1 MIDIK
6 NLKPFPRFCHTIGY
20 IPTSYKISMT
30 YEEQLLWFCNFL
42 ENTVIPTINQNGAAV
57 EELQNLYVD
66 LKNYVDNYF
75 ENLDIQ
81 TEINNKLDDMAESG
95 QLTEL
100 LTSYLELKCIYGYNT
115 IEEMKEAENLVDGS
129 FAKTYGK
136 NSLNDGY
143 GAFYK
148 IREIINTDIIDNDN
162 IIALDNPN
170 LVAEKITEIKE
181 TPFAQLVDTSIYA
194 QIKPQNVDVS
204 AHGCQSFAIG
214 NGVIVSCWTAYQ
226 SIDDS
231 ANHGILVSQNFTTG
245 NQIAVKTDQTIGHG
259 NDITYCSK
267 DGYFYIACGGGY
279 NPLSKIKVVDNNLN
293 TIRDIDLSNTDLED
307 TFGIA
312 YNENEDIFYCFARN
326 YELFKVSYD
335 FSTIIKSTDTITQNV
350 TNEKQG
356 IFFDGNHVSVIINV
370 ENPIYSYANYNK
382 IDVYSSNL
390 DYLCS
395 QKIME
400 INEITD
406 GAYYDNELYL
416 LKWFN
421 HVPLIYKA
429 TQFLNGKTYNFINN
443 NLIMGNAFSTYGS
456 FYNIYINKDY
466 TGFLVDGTQEKPFN
480 DILCGLTNVKNM
492 FDRINIY
499 VQGDFSANGINIQKC
514 NKELNF
520 IGAVAGVK
528 TKIKGFGIKN
538 CSQVSI
544 SNFEIVGASDM
555 SNNQIASYNSNI
567 SIDTIKF
574 NGTTNE
580 LTCIYAINSNV
591 IIKDNVE
598 FAKDVANNLFNIF
611 TGSTVHFQGVPTIT
625 GTITHAPVIWGENY
639 NMFYRPPLDFLT
651 QSADFTTIILGGVA
665 SISIANITKEGN
677 YRVEGG
683 TSVTDA
689 PSGLQASNSGVKF
702 IVKNIGGVIYY
713 LLSNYNGA
721 TVYIGTKTTS
731 NVVSWKQ
738 LFP

>member
-30 YEEQLLWFCNFL
+30 YEEQLLWFCDFL
-42 ENTVIPTINQNGAAV
+42 ENTVIPTINQNGEAV
-57 EELQNLYVD
+57 EELQNLFIE

-181 TPFAQLVDTSIYA
+181 TPFAQLVDTEIFA
-194 QIKPQNVDVS
+194 QINPQNVDVS
-204 AHGCQSFAIG
+204 SHGCQSFAIG
-214 NGVIVSCWTAYQ
+214 NGVIVSCWTGYPT
-226 SIDDS
+226 IDDS
-231 ANHGILVSQNFTTG
+231 GNHGILVSQNFTNG
-245 NQIAVKTDQTIGHG
+245 NQLAVKTDQSIGHG

-267 DGYFYIACGGGY
+267 DGYFYIPCGGGY
-279 NPLSKIKVVDNNLN
+279 NPLQKIKVVDNSLN
-293 TIRDIDLSNTDLED
+293 TIREIDTTGTPLQDV
-307 TFGIA
+307 FGLA
-312 YNENEDIFYCFARN
+312 YNEIEDVFYCFARN

-335 FSTIIKSTDTITQNV
+335 FSTIIKSVV
-350 TNEKQG
+350 TVSAHIGGQG
-356 IFFDGNHVSVIINV
+356 IFFDGNHIGVLNNVTNSIN
-370 ENPIYSYANYNK
+370 NNFNYN
-382 IDVYSSNL
+382 IVDVYSSNL
-390 DYLCS
+390 DFICS

-400 INEITD
+400 VNEITD
-406 GAYYDNELYL
+406 GCYYDGTLYL

-429 TQFLNGKTYNFINN
+429 TQFLDNKTYNTINN
-443 NLIMGNAFSTYGS
+443 NLIMNNVFPIVGS
-456 FYNIYINKDY
+456 IMDIYINKDY
-466 TGFLVDGTQEKPFN
+466 TGFLVDGSQEKPFN
-480 DILCGLTNVKNM
+480 DILCAMTNIKNM
-492 FDRINIY
+492 FNRINIY
-499 VQGDFSANGINIQKC
+499 VQGDFSASGINIQKL
-514 NKELNF
+514 NKELNI
-520 IGAVAGVK
+520 IGTVSGTK

-544 SNFEIVGASDM
+544 SNFEIVGASDL
-555 SNNQIASYNSNI
+555 SNNQIACYNTNSLTI
-567 SIDTIKF
+567 EDIKF

-580 LTCIYAINSNV
+580 ATCLYAINSNV
-591 IIKDNVE
+591 IFNAGIE
-598 FAKDVANNLFNIF
+598 FAKDVSANLFNIF
-611 TGSTVHFQGVPTIT
+611 TGSTVHFASAPSIT
-625 GTITHAPVIWGENY
+625 GTITHAPAIWGENY

-651 QSADFTTIILGGVA
+651 QSNDFTTTVLGGVA
-665 SISIANITKEGN
+665 SISIANITKEGS

-683 TSVTDA
+683 TAVSDA

-702 IVKNIGGVIYY
+702 TIKNIGGVLIVI
-713 LLSNYNGA
+713 LSNYAGTA
-721 TVYIGTKTTS
+721 LYIGTKNTS
-731 NVVSWKQ
+731 NNMTWKQ
-738 LFP
+738 IIP

>member
-30 YEEQLLWFCNFL
+30 YEEQLLWFCDFL
-42 ENTVIPTINQNGAAV
+42 ENTVIPTINQNGEAV
-57 EELQNLYVD
+57 EELQNLFIE

-81 TEINNKLDDMAESG
+81 TEINNKLDEMAESG
-95 QLTEL
+95 ELTEI

-115 IEEMKEAENLVDGS
+115 IAEMKEAENLVDGS

-148 IREIINTDIIDNDN
+148 IREILNTDIIDNDN

-181 TPFAQLVDTSIYA
+181 TPFAQLVDTEIFA
-194 QIKPQNVDVS
+194 QIKPQNVNVS
-204 AHGCQSFAIG
+204 SHGCQSFAIG
-214 NGVIVSCWTAYQ
+214 NGVIVSCWTAYPT
-226 SIDDS
+226 IDDS
-231 ANHGILVSQNFTTG
+231 GNHGILVSQNFTTG
-245 NQIAVKTDQTIGHG
+245 NQLAVKTDQSIGHG

-267 DGYFYIACGGGY
+267 DGYFYIPCGGGY
-279 NPLSKIKVVDNNLN
+279 NPLQKIKVVDNMLN
-293 TIRDIDLSNTDLED
+293 TIREIDTTGTPLQDV
-307 TFGIA
+307 FGLA
-312 YNENEDIFYCFARN
+312 YNENEDVFYCFARN

-335 FSTIIKSTDTITQNV
+335 FSTIIKSVV
-350 TNEKQG
+350 TVSAHIGGQG
-356 IFFDGNHVSVIINV
+356 IFFDGKHVCVLNNVTNSIN
-370 ENPIYSYANYNK
+370 NTFNYN
-382 IDVYSSNL
+382 IVDSYSSNL
-390 DYLCS
+390 DFICS

-400 INEITD
+400 VNEITD
-406 GAYYDNELYL
+406 GCYYDDTLYL

-421 HVPLIYKA
+421 HIPLIYKA
-429 TQFLNGKTYNFINN
+429 TQFLDNKTYNTINN
-443 NLIMGNAFSTYGS
+443 NLIMNNVFPVVGSTMD
-456 FYNIYINKDY
+456 IYINKDY
-466 TGFLVDGTQEKPFN
+466 TGFLVDGSQEKPFN
-480 DILCGLTNVKNM
+480 DILCAMTNIKNM
-492 FDRINIY
+492 FNRINVYI
-499 VQGDFSANGINIQKC
+499 QGDFSTVGINIQKL

-520 IGAVAGVK
+520 IGAVSGTK

-555 SNNQIASYNSNI
+555 SNNQIACYNTNSL
-567 SIDTIKF
+567 SIDTTKF
-574 NGTTNE
+574 NGAGTE
-580 LTCIYAINSNV
+580 ATCLYAINSNV
-591 IIKDNVE
+591 NFGTGVE
-598 FAKDVANNLFNIF
+598 FAQDVANNLFNIF
-611 TGSTVHFQGVPTIT
+611 TGSTVHFASAPSIT
-625 GTITHAPVIWGENY
+625 GTITHSPVIWGENY

-651 QSADFTTIILGGVA
+651 QSNDFTTTVLGGVA

-683 TSVTDA
+683 TAVTDA

-702 IVKNIGGVIYY
+702 TIKNIGGVLLVI
-713 LLSNYNGA
+713 LSNYAGTA
-721 TVYIGTKTTS
+721 LYIGTKNTS
-731 NVVSWKQ
+731 SNMTWHQ
-738 LFP
+738 LI